1 MPGTIVIWDFDCTIS
16 SMHYFK
22 TLNMAKHPLWTE
34 RWGGLLL
41 EWWRGNKVPEVPSVS
56 YAAGVETRGASQS
69 AGTDKVPT
77 ESMDKQQLS
86 QSELSKS
93 HSDQTSAGSK
103 ELINPSENHV
113 ETEAEDYRN
122 SKNFNYKEYDGD
134 MEVDQTDDKDRIEVH
149 ERLEESDS
157 VEESQ
162 EFEDAAIVA
171 PRLPPKVT
179 GINAVQTSAVSC
191 GSQHHNLTG
200 AGSLSEVSGI
210 GEFHLQLSS
219 RPNVAHTRNS
229 NSMKHRSLE
238 SSDDN
243 SETNQK
249 TLAAARLR
257 AQKRIARLNHLKR
270 MKQRSLTIKSSPQTF
285 EDTGMLESED

>member
-1 MPGTIVIWDFDCTIS
+1 
-16 SMHYFK
+16 MHYFK

-113 ETEAEDYRN
+113 ETE
-122 SKNFNYKEYDGD
+122 
-134 MEVDQTDDKDRIEVH
+134 
-149 ERLEESDS
+149 
-157 VEESQ
+157 
-162 EFEDAAIVA
+162 
-171 PRLPPKVT
+171 
-179 GINAVQTSAVSC
+179 
-191 GSQHHNLTG
+191 
-200 AGSLSEVSGI
+200 
-210 GEFHLQLSS
+210 
-219 RPNVAHTRNS
+219 TRANIF
-229 NSMKHRSLE
+229 KFRWLKYT
-238 SSDDN
+238 
-243 SETNQK
+243 TNK
-249 TLAAARLR
+249 
-257 AQKRIARLNHLKR
+257 
-270 MKQRSLTIKSSPQTF
+270 
-285 EDTGMLESED
+285 